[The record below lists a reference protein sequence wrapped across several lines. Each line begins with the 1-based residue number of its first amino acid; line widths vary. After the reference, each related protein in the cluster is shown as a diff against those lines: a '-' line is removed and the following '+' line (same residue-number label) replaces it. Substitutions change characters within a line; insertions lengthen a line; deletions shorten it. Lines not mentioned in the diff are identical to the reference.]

1 MDFTPTPE
9 QAAAR
14 ELAAEIF
21 GDLSTPERLA
31 AGGSGTDAALWKA
44 LCAAGL
50 PGAAEETGLL
60 GLVLM
65 LEEQGR
71 TTAQVPFAAT
81 CVYGLLAIGAHGTA
95 EQRARLLPPLRTGEA
110 VATGAFPARSGG
122 VRAEG
127 TAGGAA
133 KPMAGGTVVDPAAD
147 PTAGSTVG
155 PAADATADGKAA
167 PTAGVTADG
176 KAAPTADVTADGK
189 AAPTAD
195 VTADGTAD
203 AMPNGTGRLTGV
215 VPVVPWLCAAT
226 HVLVPDGATRT
237 LWLVRTD
244 APGVRRD
251 PVETTAPWSAGRLT
265 LDNAPAERLGPDA
278 AAEGLG
284 PDHSTEC
291 LVPPASAACLGT
303 HAVAARMVRDTQ
315 PEPMASDAPAERLA
329 PHAQAGRLGPAPEAL
344 RRPARPDVRDAYA
357 DVLALA
363 RTAFAGLQ
371 AGVAAGSLARAV
383 AHTTTRE
390 QFGRPLSTNQ
400 GVLLRAA
407 DAHMDIEAI
416 RVTAYE
422 AAWRRDA
429 GLDAGPHALTAAWW
443 ASEAGTRVVHTGQ
456 HLHGG
461 IGADL
466 DHPVHR
472 HFLWGR
478 QLAGYLGSGAEVLE
492 ELGELLTGEL
502 PPTTDSA
509 EPADRPTPTLRTEA
523 P

>member
-31 AGGSGTDAALWKA
+31 AGGCGTDAALWKA

-81 CVYGLLAIGAHGTA
+81 CVYGLLAIGAHGSA
-95 EQRARLLPPLRTGEA
+95 EQRARLLPPLRTGDA
-110 VATGAFPARSGG
+110 VATGAFPARRGG

-127 TAGGAA
+127 TAEGTEDGTAA
-133 KPMAGGTVVDPAAD
+133 GTKDVLRLDGRSDPTANGTKDGRSDPAD
-147 PTAGSTVG
+147 PTA
-155 PAADATADGKAA
+155 D
-167 PTAGVTADG
+167 
-176 KAAPTADVTADGK
+176 
-189 AAPTAD
+189 
-195 VTADGTAD
+195 
-203 AMPNGTGRLTGV
+203 GTGRLTGV

-244 APGVRRD
+244 APGVRWD

-265 LDNAPAERLGPDA
+265 LDDAPAERLGPDA
-278 AAEGLG
+278 RAERLGL
-284 PDHSTEC
+284 
-291 LVPPASAACLGT
+291 
-303 HAVAARMVRDTQ
+303 
-315 PEPMASDAPAERLA
+315 DAPAERLGPDA
-329 PHAQAGRLGPAPEAL
+329 RAECLAPAPSAL
-344 RRPARPDVRDAYA
+344 PHPARPAVRDAYA
-357 DVLALA
+357 DILALA

-416 RVTAYE
+416 RLTAYE

-478 QLAGYLGSGAEVLE
+478 QLAGYLGSGAEALE
-492 ELGELLTGEL
+492 ELGELLTGERST
-502 PPTTDSA
+502 PAARPDQPTRT
-509 EPADRPTPTLRTEA
+509 RTEA

>member
-9 QAAAR
+9 QTAAR

-31 AGGSGTDAALWKA
+31 AGGSGTDAGLWKA

-81 CVYGLLAIGAHGTA
+81 CVYGLLAVGAHGSA
-95 EQRARLLPPLRTGEA
+95 AQRARLLPALRAGDA
-110 VATGAFPARSGG
+110 VATGAFPARRGG
-122 VRAEG
+122 VRAEE
-127 TAGGAA
+127 
-133 KPMAGGTVVDPAAD
+133 AAD
-147 PTAGSTVG
+147 
-155 PAADATADGKAA
+155 
-167 PTAGVTADG
+167 
-176 KAAPTADVTADGK
+176 
-189 AAPTAD
+189 
-195 VTADGTAD
+195 
-203 AMPNGTGRLTGV
+203 GTGRLTGV
-215 VPVVPWLCAAT
+215 VPVVPWLRAAT
-226 HVLVPDGATRT
+226 HVLVPDGDTRT
-237 LWLVRTD
+237 LWLVRPDD
-244 APGVRRD
+244 AGARRD

-265 LDNAPAERLGPDA
+265 LDGAPAERLGHDA
-278 AAEGLG
+278 QALART
-284 PDHSTEC
+284 TE
-291 LVPPASAACLGT
+291 
-303 HAVAARMVRDTQ
+303 
-315 PEPMASDAPAERLA
+315 APARTTAE
-329 PHAQAGRLGPAPEAL
+329 
-344 RRPARPDVRDAYA
+344 PARPTESTPTPDPTHPDPYT
-357 DVLALA
+357 DTLTLA

-371 AGVAAGSLARAV
+371 AGVCAGSLARAV
-383 AHTTTRE
+383 SHTTTRE

-416 RVTAYE
+416 RLTAYE

-461 IGADL
+461 IGADV

-478 QLAGYLGSGAEVLE
+478 QLAGYLGSGAEALE
-492 ELGELLTGEL
+492 ELGELLTGERSTPAARPDE
-502 PPTTDSA
+502 PPRA
-509 EPADRPTPTLRTEA
+509 RRPGPADPDHPPGPAAPDQPTRTRTEA